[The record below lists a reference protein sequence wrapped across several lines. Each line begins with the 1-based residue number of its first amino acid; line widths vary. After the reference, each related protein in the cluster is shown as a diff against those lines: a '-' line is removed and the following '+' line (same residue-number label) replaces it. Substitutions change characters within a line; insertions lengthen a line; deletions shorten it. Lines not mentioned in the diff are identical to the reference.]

1 MGLVRNLR
9 IGVTE
14 VLIYIESDSHDEFQ
28 WRSPERIYV
37 PPEADVTILAGD
49 IHNGTKGIELA

>member
-1 MGLVRNLR
+1 M
-9 IGVTE
+9 
-14 VLIYIESDSHDEFQ
+14 LIYIESDSHDEFQ